1 MKINAMTTLYGIIGW
16 PVSHSLS
23 PLFQNG
29 FIEHSGKNAAYVSF
43 PVAPD
48 QLQPALDG
56 LWALGVAG
64 FNVTVPH
71 KEQVFALTHSDADA
85 RLIGA
90 VNTVR
95 RSDGGWQATNT
106 DWQGFRSVVEGLE
119 LQLQGAD
126 VLLFGAGGTSRA
138 VLHAL
143 ASLQV
148 GRLFICNR
156 NPDRLAALIAHAR
169 QAYPAWSCEPLAWEQ
184 QAVDRVCAT
193 APLLVNTT
201 SVGLKADQ
209 QFPFA
214 LSGAGAAIDA
224 VYRPDG
230 HTAFA
235 LAARAAGRM
244 AVDGLPMLISQGA
257 AAFAWWHECAMP
269 DCLISLRQ
277 IERELGRA
285 SCHLPGW
292 GRE

>member
-1 MKINAMTTLYGIIGW
+1 MKIDAMTTLYGIIGW

-48 QLQPALDG
+48 QLEPALDG

-71 KEQVFALTHSDADA
+71 KEQAFVRTQADADA

-95 RSDGGWQATNT
+95 RSDAGWQATNT
-106 DWQGFRSVVEGLE
+106 DWQGFRSVVEGLQ
-119 LQLQGAD
+119 LPLQGAD

-156 NPDRLAALIAHAR
+156 NPDRLTALIDHAR
-169 QAYPAWSCEPLAWEQ
+169 QAYPALSCLPLAWEQ

-201 SVGLKADQ
+201 SVGLKDGQ
-209 QFPFA
+209 QFPFV
-214 LSGAGAAIDA
+214 LSGAGAAMDA

-230 HTAFA
+230 DTAFT
-235 LAARAAGRM
+235 LAAREAGRM

-257 AAFAWWHECAMP
+257 AAFAWWHDCAMP
-269 DCLISLRQ
+269 DCLASLRH
-277 IERELGRA
+277 IEEQLGRTP
-285 SCHLPGW
+285 CHLPGW